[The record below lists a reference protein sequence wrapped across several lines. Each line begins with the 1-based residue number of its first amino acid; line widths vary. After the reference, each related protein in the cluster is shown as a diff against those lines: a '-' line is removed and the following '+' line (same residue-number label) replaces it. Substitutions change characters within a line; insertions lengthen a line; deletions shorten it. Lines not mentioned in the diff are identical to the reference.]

1 MSASAAALHEMF
13 EGVEEPRSPGRVTMP
28 SGLGARS
35 RTYVC
40 NAEKHRIDVFEDEHD
55 LLFSF
60 GEFGNGPGQFNEP
73 GDVAVVVLRAR
84 AGTPGTTLPSG
95 QFLVVAD
102 RGNHRLQLFGLDGTP
117 LATIDP
123 WAGRQRRVDLNDRS
137 GWPFFR
143 VNPVPQMVLPSVL
156 EWRAPFLAV
165 TGGDGRVVVVD
176 LELALLPDF
185 QTWLSTTPSVA
196 VRDALDASWRPSTHD
211 HIPEMDLWAVD
222 SRVRSDLR
230 FVRNSWA

>member
-1 MSASAAALHEMF
+1 MSASAAALQEAF
-13 EGVEEPRSPGRVTMP
+13 EDVEPRIPGRATIP
-28 SGLGARS
+28 SGPGTRS

-40 NAEKHRIDVFEDEHD
+40 HAEKHCIDVLEDED

-73 GDVAVVVLRAR
+73 GDVAAVVFRPK
-84 AGTPGTTLPSG
+84 AGISGSTLPSG
-95 QFLVVAD
+95 QFVVVAD

-117 LATIDP
+117 ISTIDP
-123 WAGRQRRVDLNDRS
+123 WLGRMRRMDLDDRS

-143 VNPVPQMVLPSVL
+143 VNPLPQMVLPSVL
-156 EWRAPFLAV
+156 EWRAPFLTV

-185 QTWLSTTPSVA
+185 QTWLSTTPSVV
-196 VRDALDASWRPSTHD
+196 VRDALDASLRPSIHD

-222 SRVRSDLR
+222 SHVRSDLR
-230 FVRNSWA
+230 LVRNTWA